1 MSTDQTDFRITFSI
15 QRQRPQDDD
24 FVEVGFGSSGC
35 WDDVDSALHD
45 LESIIQRGEWETEP
59 GQPAPDELKPSR

>member
-1 MSTDQTDFRITFSI
+1 MPAEPTDFRITFSI

-24 FVEVGFGSSGC
+24 FAEVGFGSSGC

-45 LESIIQRGEWETEP
+45 LTSIVQRREWETEP
-59 GQPAPDELKPSR
+59 GQPAPEELETTR

>member
-1 MSTDQTDFRITFSI
+1 MTTEPTDIRITFSI

-45 LESIIQRGEWETEP
+45 LESIIQRREWETT
-59 GQPAPDELKPSR
+59 R